1 MSRWMRLWRRMSTF
15 LPPLLMVLL
24 AAFSWW
30 VAREAMHAGHGPGG
44 APEPP
49 QKPDYFL
56 HDFHTSSFNARGQLT
71 AQLSGAAMQHIPG
84 NNTVHIT
91 APVLRVLSPQGVMT
105 TAQAQNGI
113 SNADASNVQLLG
125 DAVVHRSVPG
135 APELT
140 VRSDFLNIFPN
151 AQRLSSNR
159 PTTVQRGATV
169 FSGGSLEMNGLDGT
183 FAMQG
188 KVSGKLAGAGG

>member
-1 MSRWMRLWRRMSTF
+1 MSRWMRLWRRLSTF

-30 VAREAMHAGHGPGG
+30 VAQEAMRAKGGPGS

-56 HDFHTSSFNARGQLT
+56 RDFHTTTFNAQGQLS
-71 AQLSGAAMQHIPG
+71 AQLSGTSMQHLPG
-84 NNTVHIT
+84 DNTVHIT
-91 APVLRVLSPQGVMT
+91 APVLRSQGPQGVVT
-105 TAQAQNGI
+105 TAQAQSGI

-125 DAVVHRSVPG
+125 GAVVRRVVPG

-140 VRSDFLNIFPN
+140 VRSNFLNIFPN
-151 AQRLSSNR
+151 DQRIASNQA
-159 PTTVQRGATV
+159 TTVQRGATV
-169 FSGGSLEMNGLDGT
+169 FSGGNLDMNGLDGT

-188 KVSGKLAGAGG
+188 KVNVKLVPAGG